1 MRTTILRVLFIG
13 LLIVTLILAACS
25 GGSTTTTTVP
35 TTTIQPPSFSLSNL
49 IIEPTKVALN
59 EEVKVS
65 VSVANT
71 GNSEGIHDVVL
82 KINGAEEETR
92 RPKIGAGDSKKITFR
107 VAREDI
113 GTYAITIED
122 LSGSF
127 TVTLPQTETS
137 PPPITTTTTTTTTTP
152 MTTTAPQATTNTTP
166 PITTS
171 PPTTTTPLAP
181 TTTSTPTPTQIE
193 ASDGQVTII
202 LEELARA
209 NTLPTNILETMLET
223 NSQFK
228 APQLTE
234 GSEYVCVYLTINS
247 IENIHLTNALGYEDE
262 KTVLLDAKSNKYK
275 LLFGHM
281 DGVRFS
287 DPEDIAGTMEFVEGA
302 AGFLVFEVPKVKE
315 ITEIQFVY
323 SFKETWEE
331 ESTKRGQIDAN
342 LTQLPLTITTT
353 PAEGPSMAG
362 EWVATIT
369 IGEIWFIVNESGTS
383 IAEVGIRI
391 PGEFSCGNSTTTGTE
406 LSVEYM
412 KNLPTITGMQ
422 FTVSWTIRSSGWL
435 IEIEGSF
442 DLTGMQA
449 SGTWQISSGGTTC
462 DSGTWTSTRE

>member
-92 RPKIGAGDSKKITFR
+92 RPKIDAGDSKKITFR

-113 GTYAITIED
+113 GTYAITIEG

-137 PPPITTTTTTTTTTP
+137 P
-152 MTTTAPQATTNTTP
+152 P

-262 KTVLLDAKSNKYK
+262 KTVLLDAESNKYK

-449 SGTWQISSGGTTC
+449 SGTWQIGSGGATC
-462 DSGTWTSTRE
+462 ASGTWTSTRG